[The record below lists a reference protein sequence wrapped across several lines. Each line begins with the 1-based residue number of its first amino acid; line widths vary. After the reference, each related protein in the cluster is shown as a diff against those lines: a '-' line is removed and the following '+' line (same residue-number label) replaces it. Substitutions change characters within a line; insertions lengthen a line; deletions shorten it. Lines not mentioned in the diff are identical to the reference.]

1 MSTFKEMNLTPEIQK
16 TLDDLGFLVPTE
28 IQKKAIPLLMESD
41 KIDFHGQAQTGT
53 GKTLAFAIPL
63 LQRINVAEKT
73 PQSLVV
79 APTRELA
86 VQIYDTVVQ
95 ISKNLNI
102 KVALVYG
109 GVSIENQIDA
119 IRRGVQIIIGTPG
132 RIRDHLQRRTLNL
145 KNIKTLVLDEA
156 DIMLDMGFKEEIDDI
171 LNSVPKDRE
180 IWLFSATIKP
190 GIDEIKREQ
199 MHDPVVVQVSKRQVV
214 TEQTEQYYCVVPFK
228 ARLHAVI
235 RFIQSARDFY
245 GIIFCQTK
253 ILASEIADELTR
265 RGYGVGALHG
275 DLGQDHRNMVIKK
288 FKHKDFKV
296 LVATDVA
303 ARGIDVPNLTHVV
316 NYSLP
321 EDLESYVHRIGRT
334 GRAGQKG
341 IAITFLNKSDIRL
354 AKNLERRFGVR
365 INPIDVPSKQML
377 VDIALADA
385 SAYISQ
391 ELPVINFDK
400 DLIMKLLDGL
410 APEKLRGILTN
421 LLYQKF
427 ISTLDLEDI
436 PYTHIEPAAEA
447 GDEFQEI
454 FLNLGMDDGIA
465 PMDVKKYLLETGV
478 VTEDQIKKIRVI
490 KRRTFIK
497 LATDCSPDLLN
508 ALRQKTLNGRKVSAN
523 LTCFVQGPSGEGR
536 PGGSRDGGSFN
547 RSRSRGP
554 RSNSDRDGGP
564 RRRPSGSGDGRSS
577 DRRDRR

>member
-1 MSTFKEMNLTPEIQK
+1 MSTFKELNLSPEIQK
-16 TLDDLGFLVPTE
+16 TLDDLGFLYPTE
-28 IQKKAIPLLMESD
+28 IQKKAIPLLLQSD

-53 GKTLAFAIPL
+53 GKTLAFSIPL
-63 LQRINVAEKT
+63 LQRLNVAEKT
-73 PQSLVV
+73 PQALVV

-109 GVSIENQIDA
+109 GVSIENQIDSLKK
-119 IRRGVQIIIGTPG
+119 GVQIVIGTPG

-180 IWLFSATIKP
+180 IWLFSATVKS
-190 GIDEIKREQ
+190 GIDEIKRDQ
-199 MHDPVVVQVSKRQVV
+199 MRNPVVVQVSKKQVV
-214 TEQTEQYYCVVPFK
+214 TEKTEQYYCVVPFK

-235 RFIQSARDFY
+235 RFIQSSRDFY

-275 DLGQDHRNMVIKK
+275 DLGQEHRNMVIKK
-288 FKHKDFKV
+288 FKQRDFKV

-303 ARGIDVPNLTHVV
+303 ARGIDIPNLTYVV
-316 NYSLP
+316 NYSIP

-341 IAITFLNKSDIRL
+341 VAITFVNKSEIRL
-354 AKNLERRFGVR
+354 IKNLERRFGVK
-365 INPIDVPSKQML
+365 IEPIDVPSKL
-377 VDIALADA
+377 VLINAALADI
-385 SAYISQ
+385 SNYISG
-391 ELPVINFDK
+391 ELPPENFDK
-400 DLIMKLLDGL
+400 EVILKLLEGIE
-410 APEKLRGILTN
+410 PERLRDILTN

-436 PYTHIEPAAEA
+436 PYTHIETEA
-447 GDEFQEI
+447 QDEFQEI
-454 FLNLGMDDGIA
+454 FLNLGMDDGITSN
-465 PMDVKKYLLETGV
+465 DVRKYLLDTGV
-478 VTEDQIKKIRVI
+478 ITEDQIKKIRVI
-490 KRRTFIK
+490 KRRTFVK

-523 LTCFVQGPSGEGR
+523 LTCFVQGPAGEGR
-536 PGGSRDGGSFN
+536 PGGGGGY
-547 RSRSRGP
+547 RPRGRGP
-554 RSNSDRDGGP
+554 RSESEGP
-564 RRRPSGSGDGRSS
+564 RRRSSGYGGRSG
-577 DRRDRR
+577 RRERR

>member
-1 MSTFKEMNLTPEIQK
+1 MSTFKEMNLNPEIQK
-16 TLDDLGFLVPTE
+16 TLDDLGFLYPTE
-28 IQKKAIPLLMESD
+28 IQKKAIPLLMESG

-63 LQRINVAEKT
+63 LQRINAADKS
-73 PQSLVV
+73 PQALVV

-86 VQIYDTVVQ
+86 VQIYDTVAQ
-95 ISKNLNI
+95 ISKSMNV

-109 GVSIENQIDA
+109 GVSIENQID
-119 IRRGVQIIIGTPG
+119 IIKRGVQIIIGTPG

-145 KNIKTLVLDEA
+145 KNIRTLVLDEA

-199 MHDPVVVQVSKRQVV
+199 MNNPVVVQVSKRQVV

-288 FKHKDFKV
+288 FKQKDFKV

-303 ARGIDVPNLTHVV
+303 ARGIDVPNLTYVI
-316 NYSLP
+316 NYSIP

-341 IAITFLNKSDIRL
+341 VAITFLNKSDIRL
-354 AKNLERRFGVR
+354 AKNLEKRFGVK

-377 VDIALADA
+377 VDIALADI
-385 SAYISQ
+385 STYIAG
-391 ELPVINFDK
+391 EHPIANFDK
-400 DLIMKLLDGL
+400 DVILKLIDGL
-410 APEKLRGILTN
+410 SAESLRDILTN

-436 PYTHIEPAAEA
+436 PYTHIEPEA

-478 VTEDQIKKIRVI
+478 ITEDQIKKIRVI

-497 LATDCSPDLLN
+497 LATDCSPDLLT

-523 LTCFVQGPSGEGR
+523 LTCFVQGPAGEGR
-536 PGGSRDGGSFN
+536 PGSGGNF

-554 RSNSDRDGGP
+554 RSNSEGGS
-564 RRRPSGSGDGRSS
+564 RRRSGGGDGSYS
-577 DRRDRR
+577 GRRDRR

>member
-16 TLDDLGFLVPTE
+16 TLEDLGFLHPTE
-28 IQKKAIPLLMESD
+28 IQKKAIPLLLESD

-63 LQRINVAEKT
+63 LQRMNAQEKS
-73 PQSLVV
+73 PQALVV

-86 VQIYDTVVQ
+86 VQIYDAVVQ
-95 ISKNLNI
+95 ISKNMNI

-145 KNIKTLVLDEA
+145 KNIRTLVLDEA

-190 GIDEIKREQ
+190 GIDQIKREQ
-199 MHDPVVVQVSKRQVV
+199 MNDPVVVQVSKRQVV
-214 TEQTEQYYCVVPFK
+214 NEKTEQFYCVVPFK

-288 FKHKDFKV
+288 FKQKDFKV

-303 ARGIDVPNLTHVV
+303 ARGIDVPNLTYVI
-316 NYSLP
+316 NYSIP

-341 IAITFLNKSDIRL
+341 VAITFLNKSDIRL
-354 AKNLERRFGVR
+354 AKNLERRFGIK

-377 VDIALADA
+377 VDIALADV
-385 SAYISQ
+385 SAYVAA
-391 ELPVINFDK
+391 ERPVMNFDK
-400 DLIMKLLDGL
+400 DLIMKLIDGL
-410 APEKLRGILTN
+410 EVEPLREILAN
-421 LLYQKF
+421 LLFQKF

-436 PYTHIEPAAEA
+436 PYTHIEPEA
-447 GDEFQEI
+447 GDEFQEV
-454 FLNLGMDDGIA
+454 FLNLGMDDGIS
-465 PMDVKKYLLETGV
+465 PMDVKNYLLETGV

-523 LTCFVQGPSGEGR
+523 LTCFVQGPAGEGR
-536 PGGSRDGGSFN
+536 PGGSRDGGNF
-547 RSRSRGP
+547 RSRPRGP

-564 RRRPSGSGDGRSS
+564 RRRSSGDSAGRSS